1 MEHSNTNEQE
11 ERAEQQAQ
19 TKRRYSVQML
29 AEKYPRMTSL
39 YFFGFGI
46 WTALDFI
53 LIPLATLRGRIEDI
67 AFLFLSAGAV
77 CFVALSI
84 LLSLLALWLKHSPAK
99 RRAQN
104 ETTVPAAKEATAERA
119 IQRFTARHPL
129 IASAYL
135 YGYGIFSAVFTVYAL
150 LRRRYGGST
159 PSICDIFLART
170 QYYSMLLSILV
181 AILAFRCL
189 RKA

>member
-19 TKRRYSVQML
+19 AKRRYSVQVL

-46 WTALDFI
+46 WSALDI
-53 LIPLATLRGRIEDI
+53 IGVLLVIIGSLSNGIPDTL
-67 AFLFLSAGAV
+67 
-77 CFVALSI
+77 FVAGMCGFWVLSI
-84 LLSLLALWLKHSPAK
+84 LLSLLALWLKHSRAK

-104 ETTVPAAKEATAERA
+104 KTIVPAAKEATAERA

-159 PSICDIFLART
+159 PTICDIFLART

>member
-119 IQRFTARHPL
+119 IQRFTARHPRL
-129 IASAYL
+129 ASVQL
-135 YGYGIFSAVFTVYAL
+135 YGYGISEVTSFIL
-150 LRRRYGGST
+150 PT
-159 PSICDIFLART
+159 PFFF
-170 QYYSMLLSILV
+170 MLLSIPI

>member
-19 TKRRYSVQML
+19 AKRRYSVQML

-84 LLSLLALWLKHSPAK
+84 LLSLLALWLKHSRAK

-104 ETTVPAAKEATAERA
+104 KTIVPAAKEATAERA

-159 PSICDIFLART
+159 PTICDIFLART